1 MDRIFSRGNSK
12 VDEEN
17 PYWMSF
23 ADLMSGLLVI
33 FILAAVALIIELTQK
48 SEQIDASIE
57 ELKLAEEARRNILFG
72 IKEELANQNITVE
85 IV

>member
-1 MDRIFSRGNSK
+1 MNRVFARTPSK

-23 ADLMSGLLVI
+23 SDLMSGLLVI

-48 SEQIDASIE
+48 TKDIE
-57 ELKLAEEARRNILFG
+57 L
-72 IKEELANQNITVE
+72 
-85 IV
+85 

>member
-1 MDRIFSRGNSK
+1 MDRLFNRGGTK

-23 ADLMSGLLVI
+23 SDLMSGLLVI

-48 SEQIDASIE
+48 SEKIDASIE
-57 ELKLAEEARRNILFG
+57 ELKKAEEARRNIL
-72 IKEELANQNITVE
+72 IDIQEELAKQNIMLK
-85 IV
+85 